1 MQAYLLALAT
11 GTTFG
16 LAWWIPGT
24 VGCALLGWLAAFL
37 LVALVRRYPLYR
49 LAYLVGV
56 TLYILGFYWL
66 VGTIVDF
73 GGFPFVGGLVVFGLF
88 VGVSALQLVA
98 FLFVYRNLPGVV
110 DRLAL
115 GTATAWTVAEFITFR
130 IFPWAWGHTQLGW
143 GHLAQ
148 GAEIAG
154 VTLISFVVLWVAEAT
169 YRLACERERRLSL
182 VVPLGVLAAI
192 CWYGEVRISAFSHL
206 PGGAQPVALVQAN
219 LAIREKGNI
228 KFFDSNL
235 QRYVDLTSSVATP
248 GRLVVWPETVFNQ
261 FIPADIGS
269 VRNDPRI
276 PFWDGGVSLLF
287 GALTFTSETEYHN
300 SAVAVIPDGTIPR
313 PYHKRILMPFG
324 EYTPLGDVFPFIK
337 ALNAT
342 AGDFTPGREVTV
354 FSFPRADGTG
364 TYGVAPLICYEDI
377 VPSLAREAVRRGAG
391 VLVNMTNDAWFGD
404 TPAPRQHH
412 LIAAWRAI
420 ENRRYLLRS
429 TNSGLTAVVDPLGR
443 TIGELPTFADGVL
456 ESTIV
461 PLDIVT
467 PYTAWV
473 GERPWWV
480 LTLVTLIGVGMN
492 RQRRPKG
499 AF

>member
-1 MQAYLLALAT
+1 MTPTLLALAA

-24 VGCALLGWLAAFL
+24 AGCAVMAWIAALFL
-37 LVALVRRYPLYR
+37 CALVRRYPLYR
-49 LAYLVGV
+49 FAYLVGV

-66 VGTIVDF
+66 AGTIRDF
-73 GGFPFVGGLVVFGLF
+73 GGFPLGGALLVFGLF
-88 VGVSALQLVA
+88 VIISALQLCA
-98 FLFVYRNLPGVV
+98 FLFLFKNLP
-110 DRLAL
+110 DPFERYAL
-115 GTATAWTVAEFITFR
+115 RIACAWTVSEFVVFR
-130 IFPWAWGHTQLGW
+130 IFPWSWGHTQIAW
-143 GHLAQ
+143 TPLAQ

-154 VTLISFVVLWVAEAT
+154 VPLITFTLFWCAEAV
-169 YRLACERERRLSL
+169 YRLVVERARI
-182 VVPLGVLAAI
+182 GVLALPFIALGLLISYGAWRTTAI
-192 CWYGEVRISAFSHL
+192 TPRLVGT
-206 PGGAQPVALVQAN
+206 QPVALVQAN
-219 LAIREKGNI
+219 LAVREKGNI
-228 KFFDSNL
+228 KFFEWNL
-235 QRYVDLTSSVATP
+235 QRYMDLTTPFATP
-248 GRLVVWPETVFNQ
+248 GRLIVWPETVFND

-269 VRNDPRI
+269 VRNDNRI
-276 PFWDGGVSLLF
+276 PFWAGGVNFLF
-287 GALTFTSETEYHN
+287 GALTFTSQTEYHN
-300 SAVAVIPDGTIPR
+300 SAVAILPDGTIPT

-342 AGDFTPGREVTV
+342 AGDFTPGRDVTV

-377 VPSLAREAVRRGAG
+377 VPELSRAAVQKGAA
-391 VLVNMTNDAWFGD
+391 VLVNITNDAWFGD
-404 TPAPRQHH
+404 TPASRQHH

-456 ESTIV
+456 ESTIA

-473 GERPWWV
+473 GDRPWWI
-480 LTLVTLIGVGMN
+480 LTVVTLICVGAN
-492 RQRRPKG
+492 QRRRPKG